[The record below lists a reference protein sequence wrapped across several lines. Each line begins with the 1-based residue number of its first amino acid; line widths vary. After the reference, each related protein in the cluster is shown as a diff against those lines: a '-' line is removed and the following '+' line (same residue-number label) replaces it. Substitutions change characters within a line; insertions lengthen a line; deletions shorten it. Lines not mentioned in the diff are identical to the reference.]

1 MTAGI
6 GSKVRADPVKELAG
20 AVELRDNV
28 GMKIRVNAFDA
39 TEAGRCVIETR
50 ARHCFRNR
58 GFTLIELLVV
68 IAIIAI
74 LAGLLLP
81 ALATAKEKAKRIKCL
96 NNLRQIG
103 IGMTVYALDNRDSV
117 VVARGGLVQIAL
129 NPPEGVAA
137 GTVGLIVSSN
147 KSTIWTCANRP
158 GLPVYES
165 EYPQWVIGYQYF
177 GGITN
182 WNNAA
187 GVFPGLSPVK
197 LGASKPTWT
206 LATDTV
212 MKVNQQ
218 WGNNPVPTRRYT
230 YENMPQHRGSRGKFP
245 AGGNQVFVDGSA
257 RWLQIEKMRMFHSW
271 DPVNKQGYFYQD
283 DSDFPDRLRN
293 ALNQANM
300 RPQP

>member
-1 MTAGI
+1 V
-6 GSKVRADPVKELAG
+6 SDPLKELAG
-20 AVELRDNV
+20 AFVLRDKV
-28 GMKIRVNAFDA
+28 EMTIRLSAFKA
-39 TEAGRCVIETR
+39 TETGAGVIKSGP
-50 ARHCFRNR
+50 RHCFHSR

-81 ALATAKEKAKRIKCL
+81 ALATAKEKGKRIKCL
-96 NNLRQIG
+96 NNLRQIV
-103 IGMTVYALDNRDSV
+103 IGMTVYALDNQDNV

-129 NPPEGVAA
+129 NPPEGAAA

-158 GLPVYES
+158 GLPVYE
-165 EYPQWVIGYQYF
+165 PAFQQWVIGYQYF

-182 WNNAA
+182 WLNPA
-187 GVFPGLSPVK
+187 GTFPGSSPVK
-197 LGASKPTWT
+197 LGSSQPSWA
-206 LATDTV
+206 LAADTV
-212 MKVNQQ
+212 MKIEGR
-218 WGNNPVPTRRYT
+218 WGNNPDPTRRYT

-257 RWLQIEKMRMFHSW
+257 RWIQIEKMRMFHSW

-293 ALNQANM
+293 ALNQASM
-300 RPQP
+300 RPQR